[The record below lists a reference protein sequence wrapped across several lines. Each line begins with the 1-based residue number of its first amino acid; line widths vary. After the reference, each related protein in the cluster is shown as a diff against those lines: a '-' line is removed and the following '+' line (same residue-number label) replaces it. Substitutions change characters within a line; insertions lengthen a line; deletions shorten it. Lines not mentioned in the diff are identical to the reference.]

1 MVVEGQPVLVVQKV
15 LVVLG
20 VVVHML
26 PRQEQEIHQQH
37 QYHKEILVERDMA
50 PVDYQHMAAAVVVV
64 PVQLELREHLV
75 LVVQGVLDLKFLLQ
89 HHHHQHNQ

>member
-1 MVVEGQPVLVVQKV
+1 VVLVVE
-15 LVVLG
+15 
-20 VVVHML
+20 VHIL
-26 PRQEQEIHQQH
+26 RQPEQETLHQH
-37 QYHKEILVERDMA
+37 HHHKEILVERDMA
-50 PVDYQHMAAAVVVV
+50 PVDLQHMAAAVVVV